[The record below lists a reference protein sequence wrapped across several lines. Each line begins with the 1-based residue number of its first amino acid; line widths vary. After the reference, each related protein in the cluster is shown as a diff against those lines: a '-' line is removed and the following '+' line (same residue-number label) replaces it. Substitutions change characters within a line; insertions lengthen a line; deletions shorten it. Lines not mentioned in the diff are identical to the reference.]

1 MGVIV
6 VVCAASGLIVSDA
19 KTEIMCLRTKG
30 MPEPIAVFNM
40 EGAGRVYNQT
50 NEFVQLRGNFNP
62 NADLSIE
69 VKRRIC
75 DV

>member
-19 KTEIMCLRTKG
+19 KTEIMCLCTKG

-40 EGAGRVYNQT
+40 E
-50 NEFVQLRGNFNP
+50 
-62 NADLSIE
+62 
-69 VKRRIC
+69 
-75 DV
+75 